1 MSKKMEL
8 LKAASRVVIADGVYR
23 LTLEAVADEAGVSKG
38 GLLYHYSTK
47 DELIKAMNIYVIK
60 QFREFMDNEMVM
72 GCSYH
77 QAYLRAISKSLRDDH
92 YLNVSTS
99 MLAAISNNQNILA
112 LWREEYQIIKENL
125 FKEDV
130 REEYTLLILTTC
142 DGIWFSRLFD
152 LTHIDTK
159 EEQRLITYLLDL
171 LEDD

>member
-1 MSKKMEL
+1 
-8 LKAASRVVIADGVYR
+8 
-23 LTLEAVADEAGVSKG
+23 
-38 GLLYHYSTK
+38 
-47 DELIKAMNIYVIK
+47 
-60 QFREFMDNEMVM
+60 MDNEMVM

-152 LTHIDTK
+152 LTRS
-159 EEQRLITYLLDL
+159 EERRVGRG
-171 LEDD
+171 